1 MNGTQVCVD
10 AFKFKDLVEFF
21 KGTGVET
28 TGFTFKDWAYGQS
41 PLATLIGI
49 CCIVLRFFDTRFA
62 AMIAYVQ
69 NLKLKAYQK
78 VITILTFRFNLFTNY
93 CKIKSNV

>member
-1 MNGTQVCVD
+1 MNETQVCLD

-21 KGTGVET
+21 KGQGVET

-62 AMIAYVQ
+62 AMIAYIQ

-78 VITILTFRFNLFTNY
+78 VITTLIF
-93 CKIKSNV
+93 